1 MSYKEVEYVKKKKSQ
16 MEKEGEMD
24 TFICKMLYYLKLEC
38 DVRDPCCK
46 ALSNDLRYG

>member
-1 MSYKEVEYVKKKKSQ
+1 

-24 TFICKMLYYLKLEC
+24 IFICKMLYYLKLEC
-38 DVRDPCCK
+38 DVRDACCK